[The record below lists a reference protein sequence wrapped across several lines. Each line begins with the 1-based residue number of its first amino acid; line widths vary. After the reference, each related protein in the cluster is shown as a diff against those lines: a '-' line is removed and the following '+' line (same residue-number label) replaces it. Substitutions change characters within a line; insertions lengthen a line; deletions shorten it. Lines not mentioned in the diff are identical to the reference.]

1 MFPDDAACAKYL
13 EAIRWRDGFQCPK
26 CQATA
31 EPFRF
36 ANRPQVLRCKGCKR
50 DTALTAGT
58 VMERTHT
65 PLSVWFGA
73 AFLISSLTPGM
84 SAVQLQ
90 RLCGRSERREGGAAR
105 QFRARRRWRGGAP
118 APGPRRDAIAW

>member
-1 MFPDDAACAKYL
+1 MCIADKFP
-13 EAIRWRDGFQCPK
+13 
-26 CQATA
+26 

-65 PLSVWFGA
+65 PLSVWFWA
-73 AFLISSLTPGM
+73 AFLAMDTLGVNRISMVITVIALARPGN
-84 SAVQLQ
+84 
-90 RLCGRSERREGGAAR
+90 G
-105 QFRARRRWRGGAP
+105 
-118 APGPRRDAIAW
+118 